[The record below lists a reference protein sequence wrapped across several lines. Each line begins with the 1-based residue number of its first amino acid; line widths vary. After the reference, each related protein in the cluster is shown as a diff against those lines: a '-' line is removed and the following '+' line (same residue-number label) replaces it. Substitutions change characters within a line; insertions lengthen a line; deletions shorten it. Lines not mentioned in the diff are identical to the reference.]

1 MPISSSYSVRFA
13 PRHQFS
19 GRWTNGRFRRP
30 RKASSK
36 PADTAPP
43 SSSPSASSPDYL
55 IKRRRALWLPIGP
68 ALYVVSLFSG
78 ALSLPLDLNSQAALK
93 NANRDLFANAQKVS
107 PDPDIERQTQERVQQ
122 AKTMSLRSKQLYY
135 TAVGSFCLALPAFV
149 IPRLQR
155 VDKKQS

>member
-55 IKRRRALWLPIGP
+55 ALWLPIGP

-149 IPRLQR
+149 TPRLQR